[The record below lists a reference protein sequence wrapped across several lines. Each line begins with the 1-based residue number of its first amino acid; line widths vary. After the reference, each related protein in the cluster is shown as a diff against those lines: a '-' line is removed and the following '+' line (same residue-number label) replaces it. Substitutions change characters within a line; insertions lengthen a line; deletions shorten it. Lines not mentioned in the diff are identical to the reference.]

1 MNVRRAKFAR
11 CGAGGMAVAAP
22 WSQIVC
28 TIEREPKKESV
39 PSVTTSEP
47 AIDGDSEMREER
59 CACTRSGAPPGA

>member
-1 MNVRRAKFAR
+1 MRRAKIAR
-11 CGAGGMAVAAP
+11 CGAGGMAAP

-28 TIEREPKKESV
+28 TIKREPKKESV